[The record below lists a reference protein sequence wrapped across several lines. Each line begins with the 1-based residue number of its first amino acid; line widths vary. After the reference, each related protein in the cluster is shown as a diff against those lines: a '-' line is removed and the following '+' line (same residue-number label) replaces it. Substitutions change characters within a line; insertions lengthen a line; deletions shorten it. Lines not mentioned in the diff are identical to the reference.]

1 MRAKFMDIVTKV
13 ISSITSFIAVIST
26 IYYGVSRV
34 VIHFKNHPESKFK
47 ILIRSIGIS
56 ILMFIFVNFPALMIF
71 MIINNKNS
79 VFYKYQNII
88 VLITMLVLFITIIFT
103 FLCFFV
109 KEWHKIK
116 YAFFIAADYK
126 KFNSCRC

>member
-1 MRAKFMDIVTKV
+1 MDIVTKV
-13 ISSITSFIAVIST
+13 ISSINSFIAVIST
-26 IYYGVSRV
+26 ISYGVSRV

-56 ILMFIFVNFPALMIF
+56 ILMFIFVNFPPLMLF

-79 VFYKYQNII
+79 IFYKYQNII

-103 FLCFFV
+103 FVCFLL
-109 KEWHKIK
+109 KNGIK
-116 YAFFIAADYK
+116 SNMLFL
-126 KFNSCRC
+126 